1 MEYRGMSDVLD
12 FFTSRERIFNFFDNR
27 HMLDWLG
34 DKSYLKLAF
43 RAKMGY
49 PLNLKNPITFSEKLQ
64 WLKLYDRNPLYTT
77 LVDKYAV
84 RRYIADK
91 IGEEYLI
98 PLVGGP
104 WNSAEEIDFDA
115 LPEQFVLKCNH
126 NSGGVIICRDKS
138 SFDRAAAVKRLDED
152 LKKNYYLEGREWP
165 YKNVKPCIIA
175 EKYMEDENGELRDY
189 KFYCF
194 NGIPRYSLITTDR
207 ILPDMP
213 TCYTYFDMDFNMMP
227 FYNSGPHARKPVKKP
242 ENYERMRELAQ
253 LLSKDM
259 LHLRVDFYQVGGRIY
274 LGELTFF
281 DSSGMARFDP
291 PEWDEKI
298 GAWLE
303 LPGRSVHG

>member
-138 SFDRAAAVKRLDED
+138 SFDRAAAVKRLEED

-189 KFYCF
+189 KFFCF
-194 NGIPRYSLITTDR
+194 NGAAKMMFIASNRGSEQEETKFDFYDEKGTH
-207 ILPDMP
+207 LPFTNGHP
-213 TCYTYFDMDFNMMP
+213 NAAVLPELPVHMD
-227 FYNSGPHARKPVKKP
+227 
-242 ENYERMRELAQ
+242 
-253 LLSKDM
+253 DM
-259 LHLRVDFYQVGGRIY
+259 LKLAETLSANMPQARIDFYEVGSQIY
-274 LGELTFF
+274 FGEITFF
-281 DSSGMARFDP
+281 HWSGMKPFNP
-291 PEWDEKI
+291 PEWDKTI

-303 LPGRSVHG
+303 LPGRI

>member
-1 MEYRGMSDVLD
+1 MQYRGMKDVLD
-12 FFTSRERIFNFFDNR
+12 FFTSRDRIFNFFDNR

-34 DKSYLKLAF
+34 DKAYLKLAF

-49 PLNLKNPITFSEKLQ
+49 PLNLDNPRTFSEKLQ

-84 RRYIADK
+84 RRYIAEK

-104 WNSAEEIDFDA
+104 WYSAGEIDFDA

-138 SFDRAAAVKRLDED
+138 SFDRAAAIRRLDED

-194 NGIPRYSLITTDR
+194 NRKARFSLITTDR
-207 ILPDMP
+207 AAPDHP
-213 TCYTYFDMDFNMMP
+213 TCYNYFDRDFNMLP
-227 FYNSGPHARKPVKKP
+227 FYNSGPHTSEALKKP
-242 ENYERMRELAQ
+242 ENYDKMLNLAEK
-253 LLSKDM
+253 LSAGIP
-259 LHLRVDFYQVGGRIY
+259 HVRVDLYSVYKNIY
-274 LGELTFF
+274 VGELTFF
-281 DSSGMARFDP
+281 DSSGMAKYDP
-291 PEWDEKI
+291 PKWDEII
-298 GAWLE
+298 GSWLE
-303 LPGRSVHG
+303 LPERPQLK

>member
-175 EKYMEDENGELRDY
+175 EKLLKNYGAAEEIRDY
-189 KFYCF
+189 KFFCF
-194 NGIPRYSLITTDR
+194 NGEAKLMYIASDGSSDPRTDF
-207 ILPDMP
+207 
-213 TCYTYFDMDFNMMP
+213 FDMNFNHMDIRMRDKRFDIP
-227 FYNSGPHARKPVKKP
+227 PTKPVQF
-242 ENYERMRELAQ
+242 EEMRCAAER
-253 LLSKDM
+253 LSQG
-259 LHLRVDFYQVGGRIY
+259 LSHARVDFYIADGKVY
-274 LGELTFF
+274 SGEITLYHC
-281 DSSGMARFDP
+281 SGFINITP
-291 PEWDEKI
+291 KEWDTVL
-298 GAWLE
+298 GAWLK
-303 LPGRSVHG
+303 LPEKLENTQ